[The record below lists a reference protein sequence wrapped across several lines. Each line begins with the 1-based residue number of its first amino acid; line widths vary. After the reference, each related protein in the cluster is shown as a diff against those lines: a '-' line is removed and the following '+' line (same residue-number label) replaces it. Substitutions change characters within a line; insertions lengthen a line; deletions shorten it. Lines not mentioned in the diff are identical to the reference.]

1 MNNYNNLSDETE
13 FDDSTDLIDDIINL
27 ESYKDNAINSNAIQL
42 YFKEISKYKPLSI
55 DEEKELGHLIQQGD
69 IKALK
74 KLVLYNLK
82 FVVFIAN
89 KYKNTGIPIFDIIE
103 QGNLGLLE
111 AAKRYKPDKNVKFIS
126 YAVWWIRQAI
136 IQGLTEQ
143 SGSVRLP
150 VKQAY
155 ILFKINNT
163 SELLMKSL
171 NREPTTKEL
180 SENTGI
186 SEEDINNILRAS
198 KQNLS
203 LDAPYSE
210 TSDKSFLDY
219 LEDTAP
225 NIEDE
230 LIRKTLKL
238 SIDEIVSDLSERETN
253 IITKRYGLDGDEPQ
267 TLEEIGEKLHLSRE
281 RVRQIEVKAMDKLKK
296 KAIKRKLDEYLN

>member
-1 MNNYNNLSDETE
+1 
-13 FDDSTDLIDDIINL
+13 
-27 ESYKDNAINSNAIQL
+27 
-42 YFKEISKYKPLSI
+42 
-55 DEEKELGHLIQQGD
+55 
-69 IKALK
+69 
-74 KLVLYNLK
+74 
-82 FVVFIAN
+82 
-89 KYKNTGIPIFDIIE
+89 
-103 QGNLGLLE
+103 
-111 AAKRYKPDKNVKFIS
+111 
-126 YAVWWIRQAI
+126 
-136 IQGLTEQ
+136 
-143 SGSVRLP
+143 
-150 VKQAY
+150 
-155 ILFKINNT
+155 
-163 SELLMKSL
+163 MKSL

-219 LEDTAP
+219 LEDTTP

-238 SIDEIVSDLSERETN
+238 SIDEIVSDLSERETD

-267 TLEEIGEKLHLSRE
+267 TLEEIGEKLNISRE